1 MSKYLKHDAI
11 LKADD
16 LPTEDVRVPEWFDAE
31 TGADMVLVQGL
42 NGTQRDEFEAST
54 IALRGPM
61 GKQTA
66 VPDTANIRAK
76 LVARCI
82 IDDETRKPMFTQQD
96 VHKLGEKSSAALDR
110 VFEVASRL
118 SGISKDDLEE
128 LGKDSKSDQNGGSI
142 SLSPGN
148 LGALAP
154 NSSSG
159 SALSS

>member
-1 MSKYLKHDAI
+1 MTRLTREAI

-16 LPTEDVRVPEWFDAE
+16 LPTEVVTVSEWGGE
-31 TGADMVLVQGL
+31 VLVRGL

-54 IALRGPM
+54 ITMRGPM
-61 GKQTA
+61 GKQQA

-82 IDDETRKPMFTQQD
+82 IDEDGEPMFTQSD
-96 VHKLGEKSSAALDR
+96 VHALGQKSSAALDR
-110 VFEVASRL
+110 IFEVASRL

-128 LGKDSKSDQNGGSI
+128 LGKDSPNGLNGGST
-142 SLSPGN
+142 SSSPGN
-148 LGALAP
+148 LGVLAP

-159 SALSS
+159 SVATN

>member
-1 MSKYLKHDAI
+1 MSRLTREAI

-16 LPTEDVRVPEWFDAE
+16 LPTETVAVPEWGGE
-31 TGADMVLVQGL
+31 VLVRGL

-61 GKQTA
+61 GKQQA

-82 IDDETRKPMFTQQD
+82 VDDDGEPMFTQHD
-96 VHKLGEKSSAALDR
+96 VHELGKKTSAALDR
-110 VFEVASRL
+110 IFEVASRL

-128 LGKDSKSDQNGGSI
+128 LGKDSKSDQNGGST

-154 NSSSG
+154 SSSSG
-159 SALSS
+159 SAPLS

>member
-1 MSKYLKHDAI
+1 MARLTKEAI

-16 LPTEDVRVPEWFDAE
+16 LPTEVVTVAEWGGD
-31 TGADMVLVQGL
+31 VLVRGL
-42 NGTQRDEFEAST
+42 NGTERDEFEAST

-82 IDDETRKPMFTQQD
+82 IEDDGTPMFTQQD
-96 VHKLGEKSSAALDR
+96 VHALGLKSSAALDR

-128 LGKDSKSDQNGGSI
+128 LGKDSPNGQNDGSI
-142 SLSPGN
+142 SRSPGN
-148 LGALAP
+148 SGTRAL

-159 SALSS
+159 SAPLS